1 MAQANTEIDFYPR
14 KIYHCRCF
22 RGLLEKVYKEQCLRS
37 INEIIYELE
46 EEQHIKFRCKMFMH
60 KKLKKNYT
68 IVCPIHFGHFLLE
81 DNCGCQMTDGSYF
94 QFGYECLNKIFC
106 YNCLNLALEL
116 MKSYSRFK
124 LFNE

>member
-1 MAQANTEIDFYPR
+1 MSLKKNNTLSWGA
-14 KIYHCRCF
+14 KCSC
-22 RGLLEKVYKEQCLRS
+22 
-37 INEIIYELE
+37 
-46 EEQHIKFRCKMFMH
+46 IKSW
-60 KKLKKNYT
+60 KKNYT
-68 IVCPIHFGHFLLE
+68 LVCPIHFGHFLLE
-81 DNCGCQMTDGSYF
+81 DDCGCQMTDGSYF